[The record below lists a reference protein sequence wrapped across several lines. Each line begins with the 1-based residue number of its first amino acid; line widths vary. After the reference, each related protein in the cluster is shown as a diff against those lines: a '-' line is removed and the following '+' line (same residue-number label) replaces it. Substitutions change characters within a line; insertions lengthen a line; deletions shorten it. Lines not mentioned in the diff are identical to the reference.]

1 MKTTFALLFSVLI
14 LSIPAVFSTFTFE
27 VARIKI
33 AVFELIMPWIF
44 FIWLYLNVKRKF
56 ASLISLPRPVLVSW
70 AAFFLC
76 GVFLYLRNEFK
87 VICFENIILSTLLFT
102 LLLAVLEGDMSRWK
116 VHKLIFLSS
125 IFVFSYGSLQIFGF
139 NPLKYGGELLEKGRI
154 FSSMANPNDLAL
166 YCSLIFF
173 LGLYYVIEKKN
184 KYLLPLI
191 IWALVILA
199 FSKSSSGILAVLLSG
214 MLLSLSFK
222 KSVRILL
229 FFLFLVI
236 LVSVLTSTVCLK
248 SDSAFY
254 RSYIWE
260 DTFRMIE
267 QKPLLGWGLGS
278 FAYVYPAFRNPKLFL
293 LLKDHQIEFLHPEN
307 YYLNLA
313 AEGGIVYLLLFIA
326 MNVILFYYLLKYR
339 RSRICFYYFAILGGM
354 LFQNIFSETFHSFA
368 VYFLYILIFGLTLVE
383 VRNREPN
390 KQISNLA
397 FSRQAYSTFFLLC
410 AVLNLILM
418 FFSLRMFISGIYLKK
433 AVYDSQLRSL
443 VKAESFYQKSI
454 KFNYFNPL
462 SHYLM
467 ANVYLEK
474 GSDEDLYNALKSYS
488 DVESMAGNYLQVYA
502 FKGLTY
508 HKLNDKERADFYFQ
522 KAFLNDPY
530 LYYQFKHYLEVQ
542 D

>member
-1 MKTTFALLFSVLI
+1 METTFVLLLSVLI
-14 LSIPAVFSTFTFE
+14 FAIPVVFSTSTFE
-27 VARIKI
+27 VTRIKI

-44 FIWLYLNVKRKF
+44 FIWLHINVKKKF
-56 ASLISLPRPVLVSW
+56 ASLASLPRSVLVSLS
-70 AAFFLC
+70 AFFIY
-76 GVFLYLRNEFK
+76 GVFLYFRNEFK
-87 VICFENIILSTLLFT
+87 VICFENVILNTLLFT
-102 LLLAVLEGDMSRWK
+102 FLLSVLDGNLSREK
-116 VHKLIFLSS
+116 AHKLIFSSS
-125 IFVFSYGSLQIFGF
+125 IFVFLYGSLQIFGF

-154 FSSMANPNDLAL
+154 FSSLANPNDLAL
-166 YCSLIFF
+166 YSGLVFF

-184 KYLLPLI
+184 KYFLPLI
-191 IWALVILA
+191 AWALVVLV
-199 FSKSSSGILAVLLSG
+199 FSKSGSGILALLFSG

-222 KSVRILL
+222 KSIRILL
-229 FFLFLVI
+229 FFLFFII
-236 LVSVLTSTVCLK
+236 LISALTSTVYFK

-254 RSYIWE
+254 RSYLWE
-260 DTFRMIE
+260 DTFRMIG
-267 QKPLLGWGLGS
+267 QKPVLGWGLGS
-278 FAYVYPAFRNPKLFL
+278 FAYVYPAFRSPRLFL

-313 AEGGIVYLLLFIA
+313 SEGGIVYLLFFIA
-326 MNVILFYYLLKYR
+326 MNAILIYYLLKYKG
-339 RSRICFYYFAILGGM
+339 SRICFYYVAIMGGM
-354 LFQNIFSETFHSFA
+354 FFQNVFSETFHSFT
-368 VYFLYILIFGLTLVE
+368 VYFLYILIFGLAICE
-383 VRNREPN
+383 VRNREPD

-397 FSRQAYSTFFLLC
+397 FSRPVCNAFFLLC
-410 AVLNLILM
+410 VVSNIAVM
-418 FFSLRMFISGIYLKK
+418 FFSLRMFISSIYLKE
-433 AVYDSQLRSL
+433 AVYSSQTRNL
-443 VKAESFYQKSI
+443 VEAESFYKRAI

-508 HKLNDKERADFYFQ
+508 HKLNDKERANFYFQ

-530 LYYQFKHYLEVQ
+530 LYYQFKHYLEIQ